1 MKLLALLLLSFNP
14 LTDGQLPGLTVNSQK
29 EWPGQ
34 SLYGFMNGGSELFL
48 EYGFLTMTEQNV
60 TVSDKT
66 FGIEYYLME
75 TEEAAFGIYSVHC
88 FKCQRADSL
97 TLSECYIPTYM
108 QFCHGKLYVTITCSD
123 RSPATGE
130 LMNRLATAIMNNNPL
145 TEEKKF
151 PVERP
156 ASGKDYFVMGNL
168 GLSAANISWCPFFEH
183 FEHYSLWLNR
193 DGDNVFSGKVRFLT
207 AEDCKRFC
215 EQDFSAFQNKSRI
228 RVSQCSETECV
239 IREINR

>member
-1 MKLLALLLLSFNP
+1 MKLLVFLLLSLNP
-14 LTDGQLPGLTVNSQK
+14 LTESQLPGLAVNSQK

-130 LMNRLATAIMNNNPL
+130 LMNRLATAIMNNNPP
-145 TEEKKF
+145 TEENGF
-151 PVERP
+151 PMEKPV
-156 ASGKDYFVMGNL
+156 SGKDYFVKGNL
-168 GLSAANISWCPFFEH
+168 GLSAANISWCPFFES
-183 FEHYSLWLNR
+183 FENYTLWLSR
-193 DGDNVFSGKVRFLT
+193 DQDNNFSGKVQFPT
-207 AEDCKRFC
+207 AEDCKKFC
-215 EQDFSAFQNKSRI
+215 EQDFSAFQNESRI
-228 RVSQCSETECV
+228 LVSQCSETECV
-239 IREINR
+239 ISESNS